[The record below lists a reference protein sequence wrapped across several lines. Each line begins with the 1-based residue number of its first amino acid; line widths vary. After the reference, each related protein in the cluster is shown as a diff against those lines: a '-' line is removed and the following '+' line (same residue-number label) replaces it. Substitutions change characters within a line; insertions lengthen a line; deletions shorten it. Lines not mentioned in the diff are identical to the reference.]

1 MAPGTTLDYEAGKN
15 TYTIDV
21 TARNIFGATA
31 TTRVTITVTSA
42 VLGSLGSRY
51 DADNNDVID
60 LEEVLP
66 AIADYFD
73 DRISLEDL
81 LEIIKLYF
89 SS

>member
-1 MAPGTTLDYEAGKN
+1 MAPGTTLDYQARRN
-15 TYTIDV
+15 TYTVDV

-42 VLGSLGSRY
+42 ALGSLGSRY
-51 DADNNDVID
+51 DADNNEAID

-66 AIADYFD
+66 AIADYFN

-81 LEIIKLYF
+81 LEVIRLYF